1 MALWVAEFENEKYQ
15 DYSDDDDESD
25 DDMSDARSDSTNR
38 HAAFTEAVE
47 TRMPFKK
54 VEEVIVTLSHSEY
67 TWTGFLRDS
76 PETIT
81 MAIVTSS
88 CLEVTDNRV
97 TVLSVVAAN
106 AVGGRAASILQS
118 AIPCN
123 PNLLIRE
130 RGNPRELTISIRTGA
145 GAEQRMS
152 IVPRV
157 ENGGSSGEFVVFTW

>member
-1 MALWVAEFENEKYQ
+1 MPGYPADNGNQPWQWWTWRFVALWVAEFENEKYQ

-88 CLEVTDNRV
+88 CLEVTDNRA
-97 TVLSVVAAN
+97 LGRRCKRGWWE
-106 AVGGRAASILQS
+106 GGRYITVRDSL
-118 AIPCN
+118 
-123 PNLLIRE
+123 
-130 RGNPRELTISIRTGA
+130 
-145 GAEQRMS
+145 
-152 IVPRV
+152 
-157 ENGGSSGEFVVFTW
+157 